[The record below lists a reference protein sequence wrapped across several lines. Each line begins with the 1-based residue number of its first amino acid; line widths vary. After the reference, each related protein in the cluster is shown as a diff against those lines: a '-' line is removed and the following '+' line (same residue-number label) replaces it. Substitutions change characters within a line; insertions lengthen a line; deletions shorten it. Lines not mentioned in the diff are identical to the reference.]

1 MNENPVFQSIRNH
14 QEPAPDRIMN
24 NAILASKRKRF
35 FAFQWHTM
43 NAWYVGL
50 IMALSAV
57 FFANHQDGVSKETR
71 AEGVI
76 TNSTLPEAVMMPAA
90 TTDVKSSITAAP
102 APVTAFQQYAVPTKR
117 SNGAENVSM
126 PESAVQNAGSSAEH
140 VEINGTAQEVQATE
154 MVETQ
159 ALKQTEAQQLPTSTE
174 EQVKENSNGS
184 KSSKK
189 KRLPVKVVQP

>member
-57 FFANHQDGVSKETR
+57 FFANHQDGVSKETS
-71 AEGVI
+71 ADGVI

-90 TTDVKSSITAAP
+90 TTDVKSSITATP
-102 APVTAFQQYAVPTKR
+102 APVTATQQYAVPTNR
-117 SNGAENVSM
+117 SNGAVHVGM

-140 VEINGTAQEVQATE
+140 VEINGIAQEVQATE